1 MTSSPAS
8 ARAITME
15 ENAIL
20 QPALIMMSP
29 GERSL
34 TLPYTAFISPTSD
47 CLRENSPAVG
57 AYPHNLESDAALPN
71 ASRTKGGGG
80 IPGTP

>member
-8 ARAITME
+8 ARVIMTE

-20 QPALIMMSP
+20 QPAVIMMSL

-34 TLPYTAFISPTSD
+34 SLPYIAFISSTSD
-47 CLRENSPAVG
+47 CLREHSPSVG
-57 AYPHNLESDAALPN
+57 AYPHNFESEAALPN